1 MATIGKPIK
10 VLDVPAPVKVPTPV
24 REKEPVPA

>member
-1 MATIGKPIK
+1 MATIGKPVK
-10 VLDVPAPVKVPTPV
+10 VLDVPAPVKAPVPS